1 MIEGMA
7 TAAMSLH
14 MMKFRERIYR
24 SPDGREGKMERRV
37 LYFVLLLVVG
47 LFLFV
52 GYNSYDTKHGA
63 AAGKANSK
71 DPATVVLKTEPV
83 VTTPATES
91 TVDPPTSLP
100 AVPSVATT
108 PAISENAQNNAQQ
121 AKDRAAGGDLKPPS
135 GSLFSGVGRY
145 QLYRQGDITWRLD
158 TETGKTCIVFA
169 TDEEWTKPRVFHNG
183 CAKR

>member
-1 MIEGMA
+1 
-7 TAAMSLH
+7 
-14 MMKFRERIYR
+14 
-24 SPDGREGKMERRV
+24 MERRV
-37 LYFVLLLVVG
+37 LYIVLLLVVG

-52 GYNSYDTKHGA
+52 GYNSFATKRGA
-63 AAGKANSK
+63 AAGKGNSK
-71 DPATVVLKTEPV
+71 DPATVELRTEPV
-83 VTTPATES
+83 VTTTSTEPA
-91 TVDPPTSLP
+91 VDPPTSLP
-100 AVPSVATT
+100 GVPSVATT

-121 AKDRAAGGDLKPPS
+121 ARDRAAGGDLKPPS
-135 GSLFSGVGRY
+135 GTMFSGVGRY